1 MRRLKAVIKKEFLHI
16 LRDPKSLTIVFVM
29 PVIMIFIYGYAI
41 SYDLKR
47 IDTVFLDFSKTK
59 HSKELLRLFKNNK
72 YFRLTDF
79 TYKKNGFLEAEKLL
93 RAGKI
98 KEIIII
104 LPDFSRS
111 IEKGLGGKVGLI
123 IDGSDSNTAN
133 IVYQYSEM
141 IIKTYSLSIMKKK
154 IPLSIKTKVY
164 FNPELKSSYFFVPG
178 LVAILLLMVSALL
191 TSLSIAREKE
201 NGSLDLIFVSP
212 LKSSKIII
220 GKTIPYVFIA
230 FLEGVIVLLFSHFWF
245 KIPVRGSLL
254 ALSFFSILYIVSG
267 LSIGIFISTSAEDQ
281 RTAMLGALML
291 TMLPSIMLSGFIF
304 PIKSL
309 SKVLQGVTYIIPAT
323 YYLKIIRGM
332 VLKGSHMKNFAF
344 EGGVLF
350 GMSVFL
356 LMVSTVKFSKQR
368 SKSK

>member
-16 LRDPKSLTIVFVM
+16 LRDPKSLTIVFIM
-29 PVIMIFIYGYAI
+29 PVIMVFIYGYAI

-47 IDTVFLDFSKTK
+47 IDAAIIDYSNSRYSKDLIK
-59 HSKELLRLFKNNK
+59 LFQNNK
-72 YFRLTDF
+72 YFKLINLIGE
-79 TYKKNGFLEAEKLL
+79 KKLIEKAEKLL
-93 RAGKI
+93 QGGKI

-104 LPDFSRS
+104 PPDFSKK
-111 IEKGLGGKVGLI
+111 IAKGEKGEIGLT
-123 IDGSDSNTAN
+123 IDGSDANTAN

-141 IIKTYSLSIMKKK
+141 IIKTYTLSLQRKSV
-154 IPLSIKTKVY
+154 PYTVKTKVY

-178 LVAILLLMVSALL
+178 LIAILLLMVSALL

-201 NGSLDLIFVSP
+201 TGSLELIFVSP
-212 LKSSKIII
+212 LKSVEIII

-230 FLEGVIVLLFSHFWF
+230 LSEGVIILLFAYFWF
-245 KIPVRGSLL
+245 KIPIRGNLLSLTFFSLL
-254 ALSFFSILYIVSG
+254 YIIAG
-267 LSIGIFISTSAEDQ
+267 LSLGIFISTSAEDQ
-281 RTAMLGALML
+281 RTAMLGSLML

-309 SKVLQGVTYIIPAT
+309 SKTLQTFTYIIPAT

-332 VLKGSHMKNFAF
+332 VLKGASMKSFVT
-344 EGGVLF
+344 EGTVLA
-350 GMSVFL
+350 GMSIFL
-356 LMVSTVKFSKQR
+356 LLVSTIKFSKER